1 VMDDLGSGA
10 LIDFARLGLDPEPTA
25 QASIKAGADVVTFS
39 ADKLIGG
46 PQGGILLGTQQA
58 IARIRKNQWAR
69 ILRIGKLE
77 LIALEATLKLFLD
90 PDRLIEQ
97 NPTIRMLRMD
107 TATLSELASRLAEQ
121 IRAAAP
127 AFEVAVIDS
136 TSELGSGSMPTR
148 QLPTKAVAVTLP
160 GTSPDELGRKLRLAD
175 PPIFTRIVD
184 DRVLLDVR
192 TIQDDEYALVTD
204 AFRGLN
210 P

>member
-1 VMDDLGSGA
+1 M
-10 LIDFARLGLDPEPTA
+10 
-25 QASIKAGADVVTFS
+25 
-39 ADKLIGG
+39 
-46 PQGGILLGTQQA
+46 LL
-58 IARIRKNQWAR
+58 
-69 ILRIGKLE
+69 
-77 LIALEATLKLFLD
+77 
-90 PDRLIEQ
+90 
-97 NPTIRMLRMD
+97 MD

-160 GTSPDELGRKLRLAD
+160 GTSPDELARKLRLAD

-192 TIQDDEYALVTD
+192 TIQDDECALVAD

-210 P
+210 Q